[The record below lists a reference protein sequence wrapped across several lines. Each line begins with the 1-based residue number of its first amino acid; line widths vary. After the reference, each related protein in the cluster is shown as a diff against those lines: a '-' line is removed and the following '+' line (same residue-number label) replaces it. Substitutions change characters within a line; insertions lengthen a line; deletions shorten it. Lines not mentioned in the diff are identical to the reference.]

1 VSGTSEAKRTD
12 VAIASLAAVLVAF
25 SMSGCGKAKT
35 KAPPRGEPRIEAT
48 VEPSPAEPAPPPP
61 PPPRKGMI
69 WIPEGELVAGTPPDR
84 TPRLADE
91 ELPGTRI
98 QLHGFYIDE
107 YAYPNEASAIPKT
120 NVTQE
125 EAAALC
131 EEQGKRLCTE
141 LEWERACKGPEN
153 TTYEYGDGYRAS
165 ECATGSTVRLTP
177 SGLRVGCKSGFG
189 VHDMHGGPWE
199 WTASPWGRGT
209 SGQLVAL
216 RGGNSEAGE
225 VTGRCANGMGR
236 PKTLRAPT
244 IGFRCCAG
252 EPNPAQVE
260 LEVVRERALERI
272 RVDADLGEQ
281 LLARLPE
288 EVRAEMPADVPFELD
303 RMLHW
308 HPIGNEELLLA
319 TGCAKAGKRSSCG
332 LVIARET
339 HDGPLLLAWV
349 PSGVWSPRIYQERDT
364 KSFWVY
370 GATEIGA
377 FRQQVVYGWG
387 RVGVSEVERKVKV
400 PPRTL

>member
-1 VSGTSEAKRTD
+1 MSATSGAK
-12 VAIASLAAVLVAF
+12 VASAIGCIAVLSAALLV
-25 SMSGCGKAKT
+25 SGCGKPKT
-35 KAPPRGEPRIEAT
+35 TTPPPSEEAGAPAFVESMSDEA
-48 VEPSPAEPAPPPP
+48 PAPP

-69 WIPEGELVAGTPPDR
+69 WIPPGELVAGTPPDR

-91 ELPGTRI
+91 ELPGVRI

-107 YAYPNEASAIPKT
+107 YPFPNEAFAIPKT

-141 LEWERACKGPEN
+141 LEWERACKGPDN
-153 TTYEYGDGYRAS
+153 TTYEYGDAYRAA
-165 ECATGSTVRLTP
+165 ECGTGSTVRLSP

-189 VHDMHGGPWE
+189 VRDMHGGPWE

-209 SGQLVAL
+209 QGQLFAL

-236 PKTLRAPT
+236 PKTLRAAS

-252 EPNPAQVE
+252 EPNPARVE

-272 RVDADLGEQ
+272 RVDAELGER
-281 LLARLPE
+281 LLAKLPE
-288 EVRAEMPADVPFELD
+288 EVQSEMPDDVPFEID

-308 HPIGNEELLLA
+308 HPVGNEELLLA

-332 LVIARET
+332 LIVAREG
-339 HDGPLLLAWV
+339 DDPLLLTWV
-349 PSGVWSPRIYQERDT
+349 PSGLWSPRIYQERDT

-377 FRQQVVYGWG
+377 FRQKVVYAWG
-387 RVGVSEVERKVKV
+387 RVGVSEPERKVKV
-400 PPRTL
+400 PPKTL